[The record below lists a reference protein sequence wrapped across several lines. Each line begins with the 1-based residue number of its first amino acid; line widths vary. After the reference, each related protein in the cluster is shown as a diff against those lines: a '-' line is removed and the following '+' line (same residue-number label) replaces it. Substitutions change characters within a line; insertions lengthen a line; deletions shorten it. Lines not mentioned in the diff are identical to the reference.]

1 MNEVRTAALSALL
14 LLFAAA
20 GPQAAEASGARDVV
34 ESTVEQV
41 LVVLRI
47 PDLTVDERRSRIE
60 QIVYVQF
67 DFETMSRL
75 VLARNWKRFDPS
87 QREAFIREFKRHLS
101 RSYGTRLSR
110 YEQEEV
116 EVIGERKEK
125 RGDVTVLTVI
135 RGGQFDGAE
144 IDYRMRERDG
154 AWRVIDVIIEGVSLV
169 ANFRSQFKDVVS
181 RDGPDGLISQL
192 ASRNDQAATSE

>member
-1 MNEVRTAALSALL
+1 MVHYTTYIVYSAPLNGFAHRFG
-14 LLFAAA
+14 LFASLEREKRLELSERLQLQTFQP
-20 GPQAAEASGARDVV
+20 GEVFFPQGAEGT
-34 ESTVEQV
+34 EV
-41 LVVLRI
+41 LVVLRV

-144 IDYRMRERDG
+144 H
-154 AWRVIDVIIEGVSLV
+154 SLFV
-169 ANFRSQFKDVVS
+169 M
-181 RDGPDGLISQL
+181 L
-192 ASRNDQAATSE
+192 

>member
-14 LLFAAA
+14 LVFATA
-20 GPQAAEASGARDVV
+20 GPQTAEAAGARDVV

-41 LVVLRI
+41 LVVLRV